1 MKRLPRTIMMAAIT
15 LCGTVGGFSG
25 CLAQEARDSCIVT
38 FLDGHLAGECI
49 IDVDLPD
56 GFGLGG

>member
-1 MKRLPRTIMMAAIT
+1 MMAAIT